1 MRLCAPWLMLV
12 LAAASVCAAASG
24 TGTLGRRDVRSWL
37 RDRPLF
43 YVAAAAGPR
52 GGRIAGVA
60 RTFVVLNVAAVV
72 GLARHLTGRQR
83 VTW

>member
-1 MRLCAPWLMLV
+1 MRLAAPWLMLM
-12 LAAASVCAAASG
+12 LAVASMCAAMSG
-24 TGTLGRRDVRSWL
+24 TGTLAAVMWILVVGQA
-37 RDRPLF
+37 LF
-43 YVAAAAGPR
+43 YLGAAAGPR
-52 GGRIAGVA
+52 GGRIGGVA

>member
-1 MRLCAPWLMLV
+1 MRLIAPWLMLV
-12 LAAASVCAAASG
+12 LAAASIAAATSSAG
-24 TGTLGRRDVRSWL
+24 TVAAVMWILVLGQAV
-37 RDRPLF
+37 F

-52 GGRIAGVA
+52 GGRLAGVA

-72 GLARHLTGRQR
+72 GLGRHLTGRQR